1 MITFQFPAIGTHW
14 QIDID
19 QKISQKKESALLA
32 AIAERIELYDK
43 TYSRFRTDSL
53 TYQASQKPGTYLF
66 PQDFLPL
73 IALYDNLY
81 TITDGEVTPLIGNVL
96 ADAGYDATYS
106 LKPKKLLKP
115 KAWKDVLEI
124 KGQSLTVKTPVILDF
139 GAAGKGY
146 LIDIIAQLLIDNNIT
161 SFCIDAGGD
170 ILTKQD
176 KPLRVGLESPQ
187 NTKQVIGVIPIQNQ
201 SICASAGNRRK
212 WGNFHHII
220 NPKTLEPVTTIL
232 SAWIVADTAL
242 LADGLAT
249 AIFFTSPKKLQKY
262 YNFEYLLL
270 FPDFR
275 IEKSAGFH
283 AELFTK

>member
-1 MITFQFPAIGTHW
+1 MTTFQFPAIGTHW

-19 QKISQKKESALLA
+19 TPLDPQKESRLLA
-32 AIAERIELYDK
+32 EIQERIEIYDK

-53 TYQASQKPGTYLF
+53 VYQASQKAGIYTF
-66 PQDFLPL
+66 PPDIIPL
-73 IALYDNLY
+73 ISLYENLY
-81 TITDGEVTPLIGNVL
+81 KITDGEVTPLIGNIL
-96 ADAGYDATYS
+96 SDAGYDAVYS
-106 LKPKKLLKP
+106 LKPKKLQKP
-115 KAWKDVLEI
+115 KAWKEALEI
-124 KGQSLTVKTPVILDF
+124 KGQSVTIKSPMILDF

-146 LIDIIAQLLIDNNIT
+146 LIDIIGKLLEESGIN

-170 ILTKQD
+170 ILSKQD
-176 KPLRVGLESPQ
+176 KALRVGLENPQ
-187 NTKQVIGVIPIQNQ
+187 NTKQVIGVIPVTNQ

-220 NPKTLEPVTTIL
+220 SPKTLRPVENIL
-232 SAWIVADTAL
+232 SAWIVADTTL
-242 LADGLAT
+242 IADGLAT

-270 FPDFR
+270 FPDFT
-275 IEKSAGFH
+275 IEQSSGFS